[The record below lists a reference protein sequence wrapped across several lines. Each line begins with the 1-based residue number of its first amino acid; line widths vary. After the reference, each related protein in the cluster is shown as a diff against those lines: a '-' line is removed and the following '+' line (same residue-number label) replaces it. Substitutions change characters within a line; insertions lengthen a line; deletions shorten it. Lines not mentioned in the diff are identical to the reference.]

1 MSQYMAM
8 VTLLLQLFVCVCVC
22 VCNVLSMYVIYN
34 FDTICYVNKFIHA
47 SILSSCIQ
55 IKFDIELIQ
64 VM

>member
-1 MSQYMAM
+1 MSQYMAI
-8 VTLLLQLFVCVCVC
+8 VTLLLQLFFGVC

-34 FDTICYVNKFIHA
+34 FDTICYVNEFIHTF
-47 SILSSCIQ
+47 ILSSCIQ